1 MIDLI
6 YNFIR
11 NNLIGSEST
20 ITGADDL
27 AVMLTWITIVFMF
40 LVLVKLVSWAF
51 GIVFKWNR
59 KTYRS

>member
-11 NNLIGSEST
+11 NNLIGANST

-27 AVMLTWITIVFMF
+27 ALLLTWITIVFLF
-40 LVLVKLVSWAF
+40 LVLVKLVAWAF

>member
-11 NNLIGSEST
+11 NNLIGQNST

-27 AVMLTWITIVFMF
+27 ALLLTWITIVFLF
-40 LVLVKLVSWAF
+40 CCLVKLVSWAF

-59 KTYRS
+59 RTYRN

>member
-11 NNLIGSEST
+11 NNLIGAEST

-27 AVMLTWITIVFMF
+27 ALLLTWITIVFLF